1 MKFVT
6 YILDGST
13 QPRFGFKKNEYII
26 DVIRAAIW
34 AKETQSDL
42 SFLEIPSTLKK
53 ALENWDTNFLKL
65 KKRCHSFQKKLLMN
79 KRIYKMVPQK
89 IKSVPI

>member
-6 YILDGST
+6 YMLDGST
-13 QPRFGFKKNEYII
+13 QSRFGFKKNEYII

-42 SFLEIPSTLKK
+42 SFLEIPATLKK

-65 KKRCHSFQKKLLMN
+65 ENLSSQMLDYFYN
-79 KRIYKMVPQK
+79 
-89 IKSVPI
+89 

>member
-6 YILDGST
+6 YMLDGST

-53 ALENWDTNFLKL
+53 AL
-65 KKRCHSFQKKLLMN
+65 
-79 KRIYKMVPQK
+79 
-89 IKSVPI
+89 